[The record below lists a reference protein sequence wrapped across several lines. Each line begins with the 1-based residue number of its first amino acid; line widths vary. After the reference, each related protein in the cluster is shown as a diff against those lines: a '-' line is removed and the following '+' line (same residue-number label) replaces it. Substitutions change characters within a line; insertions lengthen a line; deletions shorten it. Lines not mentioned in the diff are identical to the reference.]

1 MPMAIERR
9 RKILVIKL
17 SALGDIVQ
25 AEGAMHDIRLHHP
38 HAEITVMTTPPYR
51 RLMERCPWVDRI
63 FIDPRASR
71 WRLDC
76 MFALRRRLRGEGFH
90 LVYDLQQVGRT
101 DFYYRWFL
109 RGTPWVGGA
118 KGCSVQ
124 CRRPQDRSAAEHF
137 ALCLRQAGVPVEH
150 TLRCEISWMA
160 DDVDDILGRA
170 GLNGPFVVLIPG
182 GSAEHPQKRWPY
194 YRQLAE
200 RLMQVGW
207 QIATVPGPGE
217 VELCRETAGQVLLEA
232 DGGVLDIFRLAGVLR
247 RAALVVGNDTGPTHI
262 AVHLQRPG
270 LALFS
275 DHIPPTFS
283 GIQHGRF
290 LWLQQKDLRDLPV
303 ETAWQRL
310 MPLLASGSSLSNR
323 DLPV

>member
-1 MPMAIERR
+1 MSSEQPRR
-9 RKILVIKL
+9 ILVIKL

-25 AEGAMHDIRLHHP
+25 AEGAMRDIRLHHP
-38 HAEITVMTTPPYR
+38 AAEITVMTTPPYR

-76 MFALRRRLRGEGFH
+76 MYALRRRLRREAFE

-118 KGCSVQ
+118 RGCSVH
-124 CRRPQDRSAAEHF
+124 CRRPADRCAADHF
-137 ALCLRQAGVPVEH
+137 ALCLAMAGVPVQH
-150 TLRCEISWMA
+150 TLRCDASWIA
-160 DDVDDILGRA
+160 DDVGDILGRVGLA
-170 GLNGPFVVLIPG
+170 GTFIVLIPG
-182 GSAEHPQKRWPY
+182 GSAEHPEKRWPY

-200 RLMQVGW
+200 KCRKAGW

-217 VELCRETAGQVLLEA
+217 VELCRETGDHVLLEA
-232 DGGVLDIFRLAGVLR
+232 DGRVLDLFRLAGVLR

-290 LWLQQKDLRDLPV
+290 LWLEQADLRDLPV
-303 ETAWQRL
+303 AMVWQRL
-310 MPLLASGSSLSNR
+310 EPFLA
-323 DLPV
+323 DLR

>member
-1 MPMAIERR
+1 MPMASERR
-9 RKILVIKL
+9 QRVLIIKL

-38 HAEITVMTTPPYR
+38 AAEITVMTTPPYR
-51 RLMERCPWVDRI
+51 RLMERCPWVDRV

-76 MFALRRRLRGEGFH
+76 MFALRRRLRREGFH
-90 LVYDLQQVGRT
+90 LIYDLQQVGRT

-118 KGCSVQ
+118 RGCSVY
-124 CRRPQDRSAAEHF
+124 CRRPEDRCAADHF
-137 ALCLRQAGVPVEH
+137 ALCLERAGVPVEH
-150 TLRCEISWMA
+150 TLRCDVSWMA
-160 DDVDDILGRA
+160 DDVGDILGRA
-170 GLNGPFVVLIPG
+170 GLAGPFIVLVPG
-182 GSAEHPQKRWPY
+182 GSAEHPQKRWPF

-200 RLMQVGW
+200 RLMQAGW
-207 QIATVPGPGE
+207 QIATIPGPGE
-217 VELCRETAGQVLLEA
+217 TGLCRATGGHVLLEA
-232 DGGVLDIFRLAGVLR
+232 DGRVLDIFRLAGVLG

-290 LWLQQKDLRDLPV
+290 LWLEQADLREMTV
-303 ETAWQRL
+303 ETVWQAL
-310 MPLLASGSSLSNR
+310 TPLLADLS
-323 DLPV
+323 

>member
-1 MPMAIERR
+1 MAMASERQQ
-9 RKILVIKL
+9 KILVVKL

-38 HAEITVMTTPPYR
+38 AAEITVMTTPPYR

-63 FIDPRASR
+63 FIDPRDSR
-71 WRLDC
+71 WRLDR
-76 MFALRRRLRGEGFH
+76 MFALRRRLRREGFQ

-101 DFYYRWFL
+101 AFYFRWFL

-118 KGCSVQ
+118 PGCSVQ
-124 CRRPQDRSAAEHF
+124 CRRPEDRSAADHF
-137 ALCLRQAGVPVEH
+137 ALCLQQAGVPVVH
-150 TLRCEISWMA
+150 TLRCDVSWMA
-160 DDVDDILGRA
+160 DDVGDILNRA

-200 RLMQVGW
+200 QLRQEGW
-207 QIATVPGPGE
+207 QVATVPGPGE
-217 VELCRETAGQVLLEA
+217 VELCRETGGRPLLEA
-232 DGGVLDIFRLAGVLR
+232 DGGVLDIFRLAGILR

-290 LWLQQKDLRDLPV
+290 QWLEQKDLRDLPV
-303 ETAWQRL
+303 AAVWQRL
-310 MPLLASGSSLSNR
+310 LPLLS
-323 DLPV
+323 DLR

>member
-1 MPMAIERR
+1 MPMASEQPRR
-9 RKILVIKL
+9 VLVVKL

-38 HAEITVMTTPPYR
+38 DAEITVMTTPPYR
-51 RLMERCPWVDRI
+51 RLMERCPWVDCI

-76 MFALRRRLRGEGFH
+76 MLTLRRRLRREAFE

-101 DFYYRWFL
+101 DCYYRWFL

-118 KGCSVQ
+118 RGCSVC
-124 CRRPQDRSAAEHF
+124 CRRPADRCAADHF
-137 ALCLRQAGVPVEH
+137 ALCLAMAGVPVQH
-150 TLRCEISWMA
+150 TLRCDVSWMA
-160 DDVDDILGRA
+160 EDVGDILGRA
-170 GLNGPFVVLIPG
+170 GLTGPFAVLVPG
-182 GSAEHPQKRWPY
+182 GSAEHPEKRWPY

-200 RLMQVGW
+200 RMRQAGW

-217 VELCRETAGQVLLEA
+217 VELCRGIGGHVLLED
-232 DGGVLDIFRLAGVLR
+232 DGRVLDIFRLAGILR

-275 DHIPPTFS
+275 NHIPPTFS

-290 LWLQQKDLRDLPV
+290 DWIEQADLRDLAV
-303 ETAWQRL
+303 VTVWQRL
-310 MPLLASGSSLSNR
+310 APLLALSSSR
-323 DLPV
+323 QTKI